1 MRKNCRFPKIILY
14 QTLFRS
20 LEPLL
25 SGNEYFNSDD
35 ENTRMLE
42 NILVSVISLVV
53 VLVIILFYI
62 TFKTRSTQNRFKLLD
77 NSGNFQSAFNQSQ
90 LFPSLDGV
98 NFPEVSLQLGCSEF
112 FIADNISS
120 YQSVS
125 PADTLLPPVSPLA
138 SRRPSGDLSYLI
150 FI

>member
-1 MRKNCRFPKIILY
+1 MRKNCRLPKIILY

-25 SGNEYFNSDD
+25 SGNEYFNRDD

-42 NILVSVISLVV
+42 NILISVISLVV

-77 NSGNFQSAFNQSQ
+77 NSGNFQSESIISV
-90 LFPSLDGV
+90 LGWSKLSRSVPSIRILRV
-98 NFPEVSLQLGCSEF
+98 FHCRQHF
-112 FIADNISS
+112 
-120 YQSVS
+120 
-125 PADTLLPPVSPLA
+125 LLPERVPGRHHPPPRLSPRLPA
-138 SRRPSGDLSYLI
+138 ALR
-150 FI
+150 